1 VNIIQRIIK
10 AIIGPHKRIG
20 RPPLHPTKVAA
31 IRGAPDYIGNYKLA
45 KLLGVSYRTVRKYR
59 HER

>member
-1 VNIIQRIIK
+1 MNIIQRIIK

-31 IRGAPDYIGNYKLA
+31 IRGAPDYISDYKLA
-45 KLLGVSYRTVRKYR
+45 KLLGVSKRSIQKYR